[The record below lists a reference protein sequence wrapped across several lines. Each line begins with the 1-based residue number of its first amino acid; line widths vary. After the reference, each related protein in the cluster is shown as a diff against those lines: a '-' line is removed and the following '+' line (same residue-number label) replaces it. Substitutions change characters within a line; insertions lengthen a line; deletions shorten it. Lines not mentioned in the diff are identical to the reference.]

1 MDVLIDEGAIV
12 TTQGHPGL
20 KLADF
25 QKNEDFE
32 NNGRPVVGVVV
43 SLWAPDMS
51 DSAAQLAH
59 DLTASGIQ
67 AVRDAGGRPAIIDSS
82 DEQLQA
88 SGTDWLNG
96 VDAVVYLGGADIH
109 PGFFSDVDLAE
120 KLQGVDPNAD
130 KFCIDAIRQGVSDDM
145 PTLGICRGSQLLNA
159 ALGGTIHQ
167 HVDGHREVIDEA
179 GNVAFIDEPV
189 DLVAGSRLAAL
200 LGSPTVTVRNGH
212 HQAVDQVAEE
222 LSAVAF
228 ARDGIVQ
235 ATEHPE
241 KSWVIGVQWH
251 PEDEHA
257 DKHNLATLFEA
268 IVKQAGSAA
277 AKVSQS
283 DKEDAFL
290 SR

>member
-1 MDVLIDEGAIV
+1 M

-32 NNGRPVVGVVV
+32 DDGRPVVGLVV

-51 DSAAQLAH
+51 DAAVQVAH
-59 DLTASGIQ
+59 DLTANGTQ
-67 AVRDAGGRPAIIDSS
+67 AVRNAGGRPLIIDSS

-88 SGTDWLNG
+88 SGTGWLSG

-120 KLQGVDPNAD
+120 KLEGVDPKAD
-130 KFCIDAIRQGVSDDM
+130 KFCIDSIQKCASDDM

-167 HVDGHREVIDEA
+167 HIDGHREVIDDA
-179 GNVAFIDEPV
+179 GNVAFISEPV
-189 DLVAGSRLAAL
+189 DVVAGSRLSAV
-200 LGSPTVTVRNGH
+200 LGSQTLTVRNGH

-222 LSAVAF
+222 LNAVAF

-241 KSWVIGVQWH
+241 KSWFIGVQWH
-251 PEDEHA
+251 PEDEQA
-257 DKHNLATLFEA
+257 NKKDLATLFEA
-268 IVKQAGSAA
+268 LVKQAGS
-277 AKVSQS
+277 
-283 DKEDAFL
+283 DAVKDARFANVDTSL
-290 SR
+290 PR